1 MSYTINDLLN
11 IMKRLRADDGCEW
24 DKAQTHQSIK
34 RCMIEE
40 VYEAIEAL
48 DNNDDKMFANE
59 LGDVLLQVVFH
70 SRIAEE
76 RGAFDFNDVVNEI
89 CTKLIDRHSHVFG
102 NDKAG
107 NEKEALDAWEKNKK
121 KEKGLKTYSDA
132 LIDVP
137 KNFPALIRA
146 EKVQK
151 KAKNA
156 GFDWDSIDGAMDKVY
171 EELDEIKQAIK
182 TDNKE
187 SIFEEF
193 GDLLFSVV
201 NVGRFLKADAEMC
214 LTDATNKFIERFI
227 KMERLAEENGKKLD
241 ELSLAELDELWN
253 EIKKIYIVQ
262 NNVDLS
268 ETLK

>member
-1 MSYTINDLLN
+1 MMSYTMNDLLS
-11 IMKRLRADDGCEW
+11 IMKRLRADDGCAW
-24 DKAQTHQSIK
+24 DRAQTHQSIK
-34 RCMIEE
+34 RSMIEE

-70 SRIAEE
+70 ARIAEE

-89 CTKLIDRHSHVFG
+89 CTKLIERHTHVFG

-107 NEKEALDAWEKNKK
+107 NETEALDAWEKNKK
-121 KEKGLKTYSDA
+121 KEKGLKSYSDA

-151 KAKNA
+151 KAKSA
-156 GFDWDSIDGAMDKVY
+156 GFDWDSIDGAFAKVY
-171 EELDEIKQAIK
+171 EELDELKSASQETI
-182 TDNKE
+182 
-187 SIFEEF
+187 SEEF

-201 NVGRFLKADAEMC
+201 NVGRFLKVDSEIS
-214 LTDATNKFIERFI
+214 LTDATNMFIDRFV
-227 KMERLAEENGKKLD
+227 KMEKLATSKGLNLD
-241 ELSLAELDELWN
+241 EMSLDEMDKLWD
-253 EIKKIYIVQ
+253 EIKK
-262 NNVDLS
+262 
-268 ETLK
+268 

>member
-1 MSYTINDLLN
+1 MDDLLN

-34 RCMIEE
+34 RSMIEE

-76 RGAFDFNDVVNEI
+76 RGAFDFGDVVNEI

-107 NEKEALDAWEKNKK
+107 NEAEALKAWENNKK
-121 KEKGLKTYSDA
+121 KEKGLKTFSDA
-132 LIDVP
+132 LVDVP

-156 GFDWDSIDGAMDKVY
+156 GFDWENIDGAMDKVY
-171 EELDEIKQAIK
+171 EELDELKSASQE
-182 TDNKE
+182 TV
-187 SIFEEF
+187 SEEF

-201 NVGRFLKADAEMC
+201 NVGRFLNVDPEIS
-214 LTDATNKFIERFI
+214 LNDATNKFIDRFI
-227 KMERLAEENGKKLD
+227 KMEKLSEEKGRKLD
-241 ELSLAELDELWN
+241 ELSLGELDDLWN
-253 EIKKIYIVQ
+253 EIKK
-262 NNVDLS
+262 
-268 ETLK
+268 

>member
-1 MSYTINDLLN
+1 MSYTMNDLLN

-34 RCMIEE
+34 RSMIEE
-40 VYEAIEAL
+40 AYEAIEAL

-70 SRIAEE
+70 ARIAEE
-76 RGAFDFNDVVNEI
+76 RDAFDFGDVVNEI
-89 CTKLIDRHSHVFG
+89 CTKLIERHSHVFG

-107 NEKEALDAWEKNKK
+107 NEAEALDAWEKNKK

-132 LIDVP
+132 LVDVP

-151 KAKNA
+151 KAKSA
-156 GFDWDSIDGAMDKVY
+156 GFDWDSIDGAFDKVY
-171 EELDEIKQAIK
+171 EELDEIKNAMK
-182 TDNKE
+182 SDNKE
-187 SIFEEF
+187 CVFEEF

-214 LTDATNKFIERFI
+214 LTDATNKFIKRFI
-227 KMERLAEENGKKLD
+227 KMEKLAEENGKKLD
-241 ELSLAELDELWN
+241 KLTLSELDELWN
-253 EIKKIYIVQ
+253 EIKK
-262 NNVDLS
+262 
-268 ETLK
+268 

>member
-1 MSYTINDLLN
+1 
-11 IMKRLRADDGCEW
+11 
-24 DKAQTHQSIK
+24 
-34 RCMIEE
+34 MIEE

-70 SRIAEE
+70 ARIAEE

-89 CTKLIDRHSHVFG
+89 CTKLIERHTHVFG

-107 NEKEALDAWEKNKK
+107 NETEALDAWEKNKK
-121 KEKGLKTYSDA
+121 KEKGLKSYSDA

-151 KAKNA
+151 KAKTA
-156 GFDWDSIDGAMDKVY
+156 GFDWDSVDGAIDKVY
-171 EELDEIKQAIK
+171 EELDELK
-182 TDNKE
+182 TASQE
-187 SIFEEF
+187 TVSEEF

-201 NVGRFLKADAEMC
+201 NLGRFLKVDPEIS
-214 LTDATNKFIERFI
+214 LTDATNKFIDRFV
-227 KMERLAEENGKKLD
+227 KMEKLATSKGLKLD
-241 ELSLAELDELWN
+241 EMSLDEMDKLWD
-253 EIKKIYIVQ
+253 EIKK
-262 NNVDLS
+262 
-268 ETLK
+268 

>member
-1 MSYTINDLLN
+1 MTIEFKEVFTMSYTMDDLLN
-11 IMKRLRADDGCEW
+11 IMKRLRADDGCAW
-24 DKAQTHQSIK
+24 DRAQTHQSIK
-34 RCMIEE
+34 RSMIEE

-70 SRIAEE
+70 ARIAEE

-89 CTKLIDRHSHVFG
+89 CTKLVERHTHVFG
-102 NDKAG
+102 DEKAG
-107 NEKEALDAWEKNKK
+107 NETEALDAWEKNKK

-151 KAKNA
+151 KAKAA
-156 GFDWDSIDGAMDKVY
+156 GFDWDSIDGALDKVY
-171 EELDEIKQAIK
+171 EELDEIKTAMKNADEENI
-182 TDNKE
+182 
-187 SIFEEF
+187 SEEF

-201 NVGRFLKADAEMC
+201 NMGRFLKVDPEIS
-214 LTDATNKFIERFI
+214 LTDTTNKFIDRFV
-227 KMERLAEENGKKLD
+227 KMEKSATEKGKVFG
-241 ELSLAELDELWN
+241 EMSLEELDKLW
-253 EIKKIYIVQ
+253 EEVKK
-262 NNVDLS
+262 
-268 ETLK
+268 

>member
-1 MSYTINDLLN
+1 MSYTMNDLLN

-34 RCMIEE
+34 RSMIEE
-40 VYEAIEAL
+40 AYEAIEAL

-70 SRIAEE
+70 ARIAEE

-89 CTKLIDRHSHVFG
+89 CTKLIERHSHVFG

-107 NEKEALDAWEKNKK
+107 NEAEALDAWEKNKK
-121 KEKGLKTYSDA
+121 KEKGLKNYSDA
-132 LIDVP
+132 LVDVP

-151 KAKNA
+151 KAKSA
-156 GFDWDSIDGAMDKVY
+156 GFDWDSVDGAFDKVY
-171 EELDEIKQAIK
+171 EELDEIKNAMK
-182 TDNKE
+182 SENRDKV
-187 SIFEEF
+187 FEEF

-214 LTDATNKFIERFI
+214 LTDATNKFIKRFI
-227 KMERLAEENGKKLD
+227 KMEKLSEEKGKKLD
-241 ELSLAELDELWN
+241 ELSLDELDELWN
-253 EIKKIYIVQ
+253 EIKK
-262 NNVDLS
+262 
-268 ETLK
+268 

>member
-1 MSYTINDLLN
+1 MKYSMQDLLD

-34 RCMIEE
+34 RSMIEE

-76 RGAFDFNDVVNEI
+76 RGAFDFGDVVNEI
-89 CTKLIDRHSHVFG
+89 CTKLIKRHSHVFG

-107 NEKEALDAWEKNKK
+107 NETEALDAWEKNKK
-121 KEKGLKTYSDA
+121 KEKGLKTFSDA
-132 LIDVP
+132 LVDVP

-156 GFDWDSIDGAMDKVY
+156 GFDWENVEGALEKVY
-171 EELDEIKQAIK
+171 EELEELKSASAE
-182 TDNKE
+182 TVN
-187 SIFEEF
+187 EEF

-201 NVGRFLKADAEMC
+201 NVGRFLKVDPEIS
-214 LTDATNKFIERFI
+214 LNDATNKFIDRFI
-227 KMERLAEENGKKLD
+227 KMEKLSENRGKKLD
-241 ELSLAELDELWN
+241 ELSLGELDELWN
-253 EIKKIYIVQ
+253 EIKK
-262 NNVDLS
+262 
-268 ETLK
+268 